1 LSKKG
6 FTLVEIV
13 LTLGLWLLGIFMFRI
28 FLQQAAISLS
38 ISEKLTL
45 ALQQARAQM
54 EAQRNSTLEAEL
66 SLLKA
71 EVKWD
76 AHRPPLC
83 LFSLRSKYR

>member
-1 LSKKG
+1 MSKKG

-38 ISEKLTL
+38 ISEKLIL

-54 EAQRNSTLEAEL
+54 EAQRNSTFEAEL
-66 SLLKA
+66 TLLKV

-76 AHRPPLC
+76 AHRPPLR
-83 LFSLRSKYR
+83 LFSLRSKY